1 VEFGVLGPLEVTDGR
16 RRVWIPAAKQRM
28 LLAALLLRV
37 GELVTLDEL
46 AEAIWGDALP
56 DDPRKV
62 VQTYMSRLRQLL
74 GDGGLIHSRPEGYV
88 PTVAR
93 DEVDLGRFEML
104 LEQAREAAD
113 SGDRHREAALL
124 REALGLWRGEPL
136 ADMSSTAL
144 HREVVARLAEQRL
157 EALHRRIEAELALGR
172 HAELVAELRALTQR
186 HPLRERLWAQL
197 MRALYRCGRQA
208 DALAAYQR
216 VRGVLAEE
224 LGMDPGPELR
234 ALHQAILTGDP
245 TLMVPVAS
253 ARRGAWV
260 GQFQLPVDVG
270 DFVGRLGLV
279 DQVTSLLDDERRVPI
294 VALSGPAGWARPR
307 WRSMPPTGWPG
318 GSPRG

>member
-1 VEFGVLGPLEVTDGR
+1 VLGPLEVTDGR
-16 RRVWIPAAKQRM
+16 RRVRIPSAKQRM
-28 LLAALLLRV
+28 LLAALLLRA

-62 VQTYMSRLRQLL
+62 VQTYISRLRQLL
-74 GDGGLIHSRPEGYV
+74 GDAGLIDSRPVGYV
-88 PTVAR
+88 LTVAR

-113 SGDRHREAALL
+113 GGDRHREAALL

-136 ADMSSTAL
+136 ADMSSAAM

-172 HAELVAELRALTQR
+172 HTELVAQLRALTER
-186 HPLRERLWAQL
+186 HPLREQLWAQL
-197 MRALYRCGRQA
+197 MTALYRCGRQA

-216 VRGVLAEE
+216 VRGLLAEE

-245 TLMVPVAS
+245 ALMGPVTS
-253 ARRGAWV
+253 ARRGAWS
-260 GQFQLPVDVG
+260 GSSSFPWTWA
-270 DFVGRLGLV
+270 
-279 DQVTSLLDDERRVPI
+279 TSS
-294 VALSGPAGWARPR
+294 AASG
-307 WRSMPPTGWPG
+307 
-318 GSPRG
+318 